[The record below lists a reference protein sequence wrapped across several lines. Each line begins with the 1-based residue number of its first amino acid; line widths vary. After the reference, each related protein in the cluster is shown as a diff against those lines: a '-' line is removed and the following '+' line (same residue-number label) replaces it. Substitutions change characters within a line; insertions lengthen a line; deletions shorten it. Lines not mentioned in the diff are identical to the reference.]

1 MLGTLVKAVVSA
13 AVTIVLLVAVARS
26 FQVIRVAGTSMSPTL
41 NSGDFI
47 VVLRWTRLARLHRY
61 DIVLARLAEDSNL
74 IVKRIIGLP
83 GERVHW
89 PHRARYHTRLLDT
102 QPTVDGNLDAAGNSH
117 DCLVPSSQYFLMG
130 DNAGSA
136 ADSRHF
142 GPITRNRI
150 SGKAVLKV
158 WPSLELLR

>member
-1 MLGTLVKAVVSA
+1 MKAFVSA
-13 AVTIVLLVAVARS
+13 AVTIVLLMAITRS

-41 NSGDFI
+41 NGGDFI
-47 VVLRWTRLARLHRY
+47 VVLRWTRLAGLHRY

-89 PHRARYHTRLLDT
+89 PHRALYDNRLLDN

-117 DCLVPSSQYFLMG
+117 DYLVPSSQYFLMG
-130 DNAGSA
+130 DNAGAA